1 MVSQNQ
7 ISKLKRVSE
16 VLISIFS
23 RPSGMIGFSI
33 VILHIIIA
41 IISPLI
47 VPYDYKEINSLIML
61 RPPSEEFI
69 FGTDQLGRDVFTRT
83 LMGGRVALLVTFF
96 GTLIAV
102 AWGGFVCI
110 FC

>member
-1 MVSQNQ
+1 
-7 ISKLKRVSE
+7 
-16 VLISIFS
+16 
-23 RPSGMIGFSI
+23 
-33 VILHIIIA
+33 
-41 IISPLI
+41 
-47 VPYDYKEINSLIML
+47 ML

-102 AWGGFVCI
+102 AWGGFVGI
-110 FC
+110 FCGLVGGRIDDIVMRVIDAFLAIPWILAMLLIVVILGTSTPVSYTHLTLPTICSV